1 MVHYAQ
7 SGEYVAVGVLGL
19 LFYIVIFISALV
31 TICFGIRSGITRLFF
46 ASLAVMSVLEYP
58 RYIELFASGHYDSK
72 VAYSIHILAG
82 NFFFLAF
89 SIVCQQWATL
99 LEIGVYA
106 KMFYGS
112 NGIFIA
118 NVVFLVIDIVSM
130 SLCLTSPTL
139 LDFFR
144 SPAFTVFS
152 CIEAVKNFTYTA
164 VLSYNGIQLI
174 CRLWN
179 YSQGERQH
187 TSVFRELKLCCNCCG
202 SVGDD
207 AALAVGFP
215 SSSDPTVLV
224 APPEALFL
232 NVVLRLTMVLVLST
246 VCFLLRVAMLIV
258 KIVAIHTDRAV
269 TTSSFPLFGVLW
281 SLLSDFIPR
290 VLPSL
295 AFMYLMRTKRPR
307 GPRPPT
313 ATGRQRADT
322 AGERGESADHIVLLE
337 VRERS
342 FSTADSVVT
351 V

>member
-1 MVHYAQ
+1 MVYFPQ
-7 SGEYVAVGVLGL
+7 SSEYIAVGVLGL
-19 LFYIVIFISALV
+19 LLCSLILVSALV
-31 TICFGIRSGITRLFF
+31 TIWFGIRSGITKLFF
-46 ASLAVMSVLEYP
+46 ASLALMAVLEYP

-118 NVVFLVIDIVSM
+118 NVVFLTIDVISM
-130 SLCLTSPTL
+130 SLCLTSPSL
-139 LDFFR
+139 LNFFR

-164 VLSYNGIQLI
+164 VLSYNGILLI
-174 CRLWN
+174 QRLWN
-179 YSQGERQH
+179 CSQSECQR
-187 TSVFRELKLCCNCCG
+187 TSVFRELKLCCSCC
-202 SVGDD
+202 SAVNDD
-207 AALAVGFP
+207 AALAVGF
-215 SSSDPTVLV
+215 SSSSEPTLHV

-232 NVVLRLTMVLVLST
+232 NVVMRLTMVLVLST

-258 KIVAIHTDRAV
+258 KIVAIHTNCAV
-269 TTSSFPLFGVLW
+269 TNPSFALFGVLW

-307 GPRPPT
+307 GTQPPT
-313 ATGRQRADT
+313 ILARQRANSS
-322 AGERGESADHIVLLE
+322 AERTESADHIVLLE
-337 VRERS
+337 VRDRN
-342 FSTADSVVT
+342 STDDSVVT

>member
-1 MVHYAQ
+1 MVYFPR
-7 SGEYVAVGVLGL
+7 SGEYIAVGVLGL
-19 LFYIVIFISALV
+19 LIYFVILVSALV
-31 TICFGIRSGITRLFF
+31 TIWFGIRSGITKLFF
-46 ASLAVMSVLEYP
+46 ASLAVMAVLEYP

-118 NVVFLVIDIVSM
+118 NVVFLTIDIISM
-130 SLCLTSPTL
+130 SLCLTSPSL
-139 LDFFR
+139 LNFFR

-164 VLSYNGIQLI
+164 VLSYNGILLI
-174 CRLWN
+174 RRLWN
-179 YSQGERQH
+179 YSQSERQR
-187 TSVFRELKLCCNCCG
+187 TSVFRELKLCCNCC
-202 SVGDD
+202 SAVNDD

-215 SSSDPTVLV
+215 SSSEPTLHV

-232 NVVLRLTMVLVLST
+232 NVVMRLTMVLVIST
-246 VCFLLRVAMLIV
+246 VCFLLRVAILIV
-258 KIVAIHTDRAV
+258 KIDTNCAV
-269 TTSSFPLFGVLW
+269 TTPSFALFGVLW
-281 SLLSDFIPR
+281 SLLSDFILR

-307 GPRPPT
+307 GTQSPT
-313 ATGRQRADT
+313 ILARQRADSS
-322 AGERGESADHIVLLE
+322 AECAESADHIVLLE
-337 VRERS
+337 VRDRS
-342 FSTADSVVT
+342 STDDSVVT